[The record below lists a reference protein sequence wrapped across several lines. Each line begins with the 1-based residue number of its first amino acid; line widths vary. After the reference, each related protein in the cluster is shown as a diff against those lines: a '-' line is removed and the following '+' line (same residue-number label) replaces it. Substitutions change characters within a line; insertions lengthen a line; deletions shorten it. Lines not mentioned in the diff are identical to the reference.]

1 VRPGRA
7 ARRPPAPPLL
17 RVDGLRKAY
26 ADGAVRTP
34 ILRGV
39 DLDVRRGQI
48 ASLMGASGT
57 GKSTL
62 VSLLAGLMRPD
73 AGRIELDG
81 RDFGGLGDTQRAR
94 LRARRIGV
102 VLQSGNLIPF
112 LTARENVSLAIEVA
126 GGRRP
131 EVRARELLLQLGL
144 AHRMDHL
151 PRRMSGGEAQRV
163 ALATA
168 LANEPDLLLADEPT
182 GELDSAGAEHV
193 MGVILRAWRER
204 GLTVLLV
211 THDAALAHLAQ
222 VRVRLADGR
231 LQQW

>member
-1 VRPGRA
+1 M
-7 ARRPPAPPLL
+7 L

-94 LRARRIGV
+94 
-102 VLQSGNLIPF
+102 
-112 LTARENVSLAIEVA
+112 
-126 GGRRP
+126 
-131 EVRARELLLQLGL
+131 
-144 AHRMDHL
+144 
-151 PRRMSGGEAQRV
+151 
-163 ALATA
+163 
-168 LANEPDLLLADEPT
+168 
-182 GELDSAGAEHV
+182 
-193 MGVILRAWRER
+193 
-204 GLTVLLV
+204 
-211 THDAALAHLAQ
+211 
-222 VRVRLADGR
+222 
-231 LQQW
+231 